1 MGLRDRLKKL
11 QRGAE
16 EDMIV
21 IPQKDG
27 TIKKF
32 PKEAAY
38 DAFMDNMA
46 RLRASHKGADLASL
60 PPEHPLTTAA
70 INSSDPT
77 WHGSFFAVHVD
88 PDEEIPDL
96 SE

>member
-1 MGLRDRLKKL
+1 MSLRGRLKSL
-11 QRGAE
+11 ERASE

-27 TIKKF
+27 TAKKF

-46 RLRASHKGADLASL
+46 RLRASHQGEDVS
-60 PPEHPLTTAA
+60 PEHPLTTAA

-77 WHGSFFAVHVD
+77 WRGSFFAVHVD

>member
-1 MGLRDRLKKL
+1 MGLRDRLKRL
-11 QRGAE
+11 RRASE
-16 EDMIV
+16 EDVIV

-27 TIKKF
+27 TVKRF

-46 RLRASHKGADLASL
+46 RLRASHQGADLASL

-77 WHGSFFAVHVD
+77 WRGSFFAVHAD
-88 PDEEIPDL
+88 PVRDVPDL

>member
-1 MGLRDRLKKL
+1 VGLRGRLKRL
-11 QRGAE
+11 WRASE

-27 TIKKF
+27 TIKRF
-32 PKEAAY
+32 AKEAAY

-46 RLRASHKGADLASL
+46 RLRASHQGADLASL

-70 INSSDPT
+70 INAPDPK

-88 PDEEIPDL
+88 PEGVLEDL
-96 SE
+96 SD